1 MKIRELMEQSHQNL
15 SKNGLISIAI
25 MFFCGLICGSVVL
38 IGLLFVDLIILV
50 IPLIVLPTM
59 FAFQRAII
67 ALRTE
72 RTLTFSLVFSGYG
85 QYFNPRFSSTYSFWK
100 NLLWLLIVYVGVAM
114 IAMFASNLFFYY
126 TDFMGFTD
134 ILNQMLESGVN
145 YEALEA
151 ILNEH
156 ADFFTIYYMANSLPQ
171 LFAVAIMALYFFST
185 AGHSFFLRMSG
196 VKYPGNY
203 IKDLF
208 LRVIRRNRGEF
219 LKYYFALNWPLFI
232 LFIGGLALGGFVG
245 TFFRFEYGSIFTF
258 GLAFAIFISFGLY
271 GSIYFANKEAIYF
284 AMLDKI
290 QKEDAIFKEEVKRTL
305 QRMVN
310 PEEIQ
315 ELIKELDNGENP
327 ENEEEQKND
336 SEES

>member
-1 MKIRELMEQSHQNL
+1 MKISELREQSRQNL
-15 SKNGLISIAI
+15 SKNGLISVAI
-25 MFFCGLICGSVVL
+25 MFFCGLICGAVIL
-38 IGLLFVDLIILV
+38 AGLLFVDLLIFI

-59 FAFQRAII
+59 FAFQRAIV

-72 RTLTFSLVFSGYG
+72 NTLTFSLVFSGYG

-100 NLLWLLIVYVGVAM
+100 NLLWLLIVYVGIGM
-114 IAMFASNLFFYY
+114 IAMFAANLYFYY

-134 ILNQMLESGVN
+134 ILNQMLEAGLS
-145 YEALEA
+145 YEALEV
-151 ILNEH
+151 IINEH
-156 ADFFTIYYMANSLPQ
+156 ADFFAIYYMANSLPQ
-171 LFAVAIMALYFFST
+171 LFAVAIMGLYFFST
-185 AGHSFFLRMSG
+185 TGHSFFLRVSG

-208 LRVIRRNRGEF
+208 IRVIRKNRGEF
-219 LKYYFALNWPLFI
+219 LKYYFALNWPLYV
-232 LFIGGLALGGFVG
+232 LFIGGLALGGYVG
-245 TFFRFEYGSIFTF
+245 TLFRFDYGSIFTF

-290 QKEDAIFKEEVKRTL
+290 QKEDNLLKEEVKRTL
-305 QRMVN
+305 QHMVGI
-310 PEEIQ
+310 EQMQDLFKDI
-315 ELIKELDNGENP
+315 EN
-327 ENEEEQKND
+327 ENNEQVEEEQKND